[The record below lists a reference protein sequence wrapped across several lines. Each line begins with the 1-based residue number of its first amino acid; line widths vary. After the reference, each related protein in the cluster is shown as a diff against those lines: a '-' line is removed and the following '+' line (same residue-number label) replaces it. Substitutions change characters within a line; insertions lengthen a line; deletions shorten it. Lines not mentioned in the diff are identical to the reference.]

1 MVEEKRS
8 SLWLWWKRRGVA
20 STKRE
25 ERHRAEQSLL
35 PAPSLSLLSPS
46 SSPPSL
52 LSLLSCLSL
61 QVLTHT
67 REKLRF
73 YEKSN
78 KVSQVRLTELEEKT
92 LCLRGEVS
100 SCKQLRDA
108 TRDEKKEL
116 KIRQGFANNELL
128 ISDFENRKRD
138 ILCTADRI
146 ADLQNRHH
154 SLSLLVASFPP
165 APVAF
170 PSHSS
175 SSSTLRGGSSGNTH
189 THIDSSRTDM
199 YVTRNAAAQS
209 ENDITSTYC
218 LHHVLHFPPFTCTS
232 LLSFPLRLFLSRAV
246 LGYAPPRRGI
256 GQLKQGGGFGR

>member
-1 MVEEKRS
+1 
-8 SLWLWWKRRGVA
+8 
-20 STKRE
+20 
-25 ERHRAEQSLL
+25 
-35 PAPSLSLLSPS
+35 
-46 SSPPSL
+46 
-52 LSLLSCLSL
+52 
-61 QVLTHT
+61 VLTHT

-92 LCLRGEVS
+92 LFLRGEVS

-146 ADLQNRHH
+146 ADLQSRHH

-175 SSSTLRGGSSGNTH
+175 SSSTLRGGSSGNTQH
-189 THIDSSRTDM
+189 VEMRFPLLCH
-199 YVTRNAAAQS
+199 VTLDDVTS
-209 ENDITSTYC
+209 EEGGSTSTYF
-218 LHHVLHFPPFTCTS
+218 HQHVLDSPSLTSSTTPF
-232 LLSFPLRLFLSRAV
+232 LYLNFLSFLFISLFLLFSPIV

>member
-1 MVEEKRS
+1 MSGGATNRVEETRGDEKRNIQES
-8 SLWLWWKRRGVA
+8 SCPL
-20 STKRE
+20 
-25 ERHRAEQSLL
+25 LL
-35 PAPSLSLLSPS
+35 PLPLPPVTLLTSLSPLTLT
-46 SSPPSL
+46 PSL
-52 LSLLSCLSL
+52 LSTVTPLSPSLSSSCHTSHPLPHRLPPFNFYTPLALILLSE

-116 KIRQGFANNELL
+116 KVRQGFANNELL
-128 ISDFENRKRD
+128 INDFENRKRD

-146 ADLQNRHH
+146 ADLQSRHH

-170 PSHSS
+170 PAHSS
-175 SSSTLRGGSSGNTH
+175 SSSTLRGGSSGNVQDTH
-189 THIDSSRTDM
+189 TRTN
-199 YVTRNAAAQS
+199 TRSPLA
-209 ENDITSTYC
+209 
-218 LHHVLHFPPFTCTS
+218 
-232 LLSFPLRLFLSRAV
+232 LL
-246 LGYAPPRRGI
+246 
-256 GQLKQGGGFGR
+256 

>member
-1 MVEEKRS
+1 MLNLNTAHPPFRDAVTVTVTVVVLMLLDAIEGRVS
-8 SLWLWWKRRGVA
+8 
-20 STKRE
+20 
-25 ERHRAEQSLL
+25 HRLRVMRAMPFYTPLAL
-35 PAPSLSLLSPS
+35 ILLSE
-46 SSPPSL
+46 
-52 LSLLSCLSL
+52 

-116 KIRQGFANNELL
+116 KVRQGFANNELL
-128 ISDFENRKRD
+128 INDFENRKRD

-146 ADLQNRHH
+146 ADLQSRHH

-170 PSHSS
+170 PAHSS
-175 SSSTLRGGSSGNTH
+175 SSSTLRGGSSGNVQDTH
-189 THIDSSRTDM
+189 TRTN
-199 YVTRNAAAQS
+199 TRSPLA
-209 ENDITSTYC
+209 
-218 LHHVLHFPPFTCTS
+218 
-232 LLSFPLRLFLSRAV
+232 LL
-246 LGYAPPRRGI
+246 
-256 GQLKQGGGFGR
+256 